1 MNRMS
6 FAVPAVLPALLLAT
20 ASGAAAQTR
29 PGNVEPVPDGPPALP
44 PRVTSGE
51 TLEPR
56 GARHRAGSTR
66 PSPKYRV
73 NGHLRAVRVDPDGF
87 PAYWFIDADGDGQ
100 IDTDGTA
107 RPGGRTGGLDS
118 AGELRPYWMIFS
130 W

>member
-56 GARHRAGSTR
+56 AHAVAREHETITE
-66 PSPKYRV
+66 YRV

-107 RPGGRTGGLDS
+107 RLNGRTGGLDS